1 LNNPSWDNP
10 PDLVGTKPHDS
21 GTQRPLHCGCT
32 PIPIVHSFPQQE
44 KIMSRF
50 DQLQHKL
57 LGIAF
62 IVGPLLL
69 VMGAAAFLLGIGL
82 SSYGVSSWV
91 EGVFMLLA
99 FLIFVPI
106 YLHLAAL
113 MGKRAPVFGLICTIT
128 GLGIGFGMLPAFS
141 RIVQEGLDQIGVDV
155 GLFSLQ
161 PPGQLVLVLWMGL
174 GLLTTILLGIG
185 FLIKGGLPRWTAVL
199 LILAPIVFIMG
210 QGGDESIAWW
220 QVNVMYPLGCVT
232 YFAALAPI
240 GWRMLA
246 GDAPYRPAEAV
257 AAD

>member
-1 LNNPSWDNP
+1 
-10 PDLVGTKPHDS
+10 
-21 GTQRPLHCGCT
+21 
-32 PIPIVHSFPQQE
+32 
-44 KIMSRF
+44 MSRF

-69 VMGAAAFLLGIGL
+69 VMGAAAFVLGIGL
-82 SSYGVSSWV
+82 SSHGVSSWV
-91 EGVFMLLA
+91 EGVLMTLA
-99 FLIFVPI
+99 MLIFVPI
-106 YLHLAAL
+106 YLHLARVL
-113 MGKRAPVFGLICTIT
+113 GQRAPRLGLVCTIT
-128 GLGIGFGMLPAFS
+128 GLGIGLGIVPAS
-141 RIVQEGLDQIGVDV
+141 HRIMQAGLDQLGVDV
-155 GLFSLQ
+155 AVFSLQ
-161 PPGQLVLVLWMGL
+161 SPGQMVLVLWMGF

-185 FLIKGGLPRWTAVL
+185 FLVKGGLPRWTAVL

-246 GDAPYRPAEAV
+246 GEASDRPAEAV